1 MKALILR
8 NDTDAAIATARA
20 LIDKGFQVLCV
31 ETLTVA
37 HSLIRVDTIDLLV
50 MDERVEGQ
58 LTHAIALSG
67 ERRNPYLSAIFLT
80 DRSSAET
87 DDLYA
92 LIPSLYALVGAE
104 TAPELL
110 GKLALS
116 SVSNVEEAIAR
127 VALHAAMEQAEEDA
141 VVGEIEEESNDILI
155 LEAASAIVADNDD
168 DCFEAPYADVAIA
181 FPALAEIA
189 SARRPTLEKL
199 EDVVM
204 DEVAELFRSRPL
216 SQLLQPT
223 PALAAQ
229 VAYGE
234 V

>member
-116 SVSNVEEAIAR
+116 AVSNVEEVIAR
-127 VALHAAMEQAEEDA
+127 VASHAAMEQAEENA
-141 VVGEIEEESNDILI
+141 FAHEMVEENSNPGVLI
-155 LEAASAIVADNDD
+155 LDAASAIVSDD
-168 DCFEAPYADVAIA
+168 DGDCFDASYADVAIA

-189 SARRPTLEKL
+189 ASRHPTLEKV
-199 EDVVM
+199 EDVLM
-204 DEVAELFRSRPL
+204 DEVAALFRNYPL
-216 SQLLQPT
+216 AQLATTASVPA
-223 PALAAQ
+223 ALA
-229 VAYGE
+229 
-234 V
+234 